1 MLAIFKLK
9 SLSNFKTA
17 SFSPPTVHS
26 MNPVYLL
33 LIIVAFVALLFLLRY
48 LYIRSMRIRNRLQL
62 ASVFLNISHEL
73 LTPLTVI
80 SASVERLREQEPR
93 FATDYALMELNVE
106 RMTRLLQQMLET
118 SKSQSGEL
126 KLLVSQGDVME
137 YIRQTAVC
145 IEPLMHKNG
154 LEFTISCSPQS
165 MMGWIDTDKVDKII
179 YNLLSN
185 AAKYTRTPGR
195 VTLEARTNDDYN
207 QVIIQVSDTGIG
219 ISAEQRRHL
228 FHRFHDGDYR
238 RVRANGTGL
247 GLALTHDLVYLH
259 KGTIRCESEEGHGT
273 TFTVTLPISKN
284 QYAPAQIDKSHAIDL
299 SAPRTSIIDLPAL
312 PKWEEELS
320 VPKPTINPGEDA
332 YHILIVEDNEDL
344 LMLMQTLM
352 SSKYHI
358 TTARNG
364 HEALTVV
371 QREEPDLIVSDVM
384 MPEMDG
390 NELTRQL
397 KGSEQWNHLPII
409 LLSAKTGEEHRKRS
423 MRLGADDYINK
434 PFRISDLELRIDN
447 LVENRRRI
455 LRERLSAMEDHTA
468 TDIPQ
473 RPSTADELFIVKA
486 HECVKTHLS
495 DADFDRD
502 AFAADMGLSASSLY
516 NRLRALTGMNVSAFI
531 RDIRMKE
538 AKRLINTQ
546 ADLRVSDLA
555 YSVGFRDPKYFAT
568 CFKKEFG
575 IQPSEMLQAKWGEKD
590 S

>member
-1 MLAIFKLK
+1 M
-9 SLSNFKTA
+9 NTA
-17 SFSPPTVHS
+17 
-26 MNPVYLL
+26 YLL
-33 LIIVAFVALLFLLRY
+33 LVIVVVAALLFLLRY
-48 LYIRSMRIRNRLQL
+48 LYIRSMRIRNRLQM
-62 ASVFLNISHEL
+62 ARVFLNISHEL

-154 LEFTISCSPQS
+154 LEFTISCTPQS

-195 VTLEARTNDDYN
+195 VTLEAHTNDDYN
-207 QVIIQVSDTGIG
+207 RVIIRVSDTGIG
-219 ISAEQRRHL
+219 ISAEQRRRL
-228 FHRFHDGDYR
+228 YRRFHDGDYR
-238 RVRANGTGL
+238 RVKANGTGL

-259 KGTIRCESEEGHGT
+259 NGTIRCDSEEGQGT
-273 TFTVTLPISKN
+273 TFTVELPISKEQFN
-284 QYAPAQIDKSHAIDL
+284 PAQIDKSHTIDL
-299 SAPRTSIIDLPAL
+299 STPRTSIIDLPAL
-312 PKWEEELS
+312 EKRNEEL
-320 VPKPTINPGEDA
+320 PTLKPATKPGEDA
-332 YHILIVEDNEDL
+332 YHILVVEDNEDL

-364 HEALTVV
+364 REALAIV

-384 MPEMDG
+384 MPEIDG

-409 LLSAKTGEEHRKRS
+409 LLTAKTGEESRKRS

-434 PFRISDLELRIDN
+434 PFRIGDLELRIDN

-455 LRERLSAMEDHTA
+455 LRERLSEMQDNGADDTQQPA
-468 TDIPQ
+468 
-473 RPSTADELFIVKA
+473 TADELFIGKAHDCVKA
-486 HECVKTHLS
+486 HLS

-546 ADLRVSDLA
+546 PDLRVSDLA

-575 IQPSEMLQAKWGEKD
+575 IQPSEMLQAKWGEKAL
-590 S
+590 SGKSQ